1 MNIYEDELLFPCI
14 RRNEGGVD
22 LRMDRLALK
31 RLLRGLWVVLA
42 TFILLLAI
50 YLLLPLLYPLLL
62 AWLLAYIMHPL
73 VLILKGLKLPAWLAV
88 SLSLLFYIGGTAL
101 VLTAMITRL
110 VKELI
115 VLLQTFNL
123 HTDQWRELLLSLS
136 QNASI
141 QNIINQINQFY
152 RDNPDYHA
160 TIDSNIS
167 RTTETVGYAVTQ
179 VVTGFF
185 NVILKLISALP
196 SMGTILIV
204 VVLAAFFISTS
215 WERHNAKLTGWLPAP
230 FLKPVSGIWRD
241 LRKAL
246 FGYLRAQLIL
256 ISITAVIVVIGLL
269 LLGVKSAF
277 AIGLM
282 IGFVDL
288 LPYLGV
294 GIVMIPWALYSYM
307 TDNLALGIGLTILY
321 AVILVTRQVLEPK
334 VLASS
339 IGLDPL
345 AMLVGMFAGL
355 QLFGMLGLIIG
366 PVILVI
372 LVAFNRAGVFHAL
385 HSYIVSGRLR

>member
-1 MNIYEDELLFPCI
+1 
-14 RRNEGGVD
+14 
-22 LRMDRLALK
+22 MDRMALK

-42 TFILLLAI
+42 ASILLLAI

-62 AWLLAYIMHPL
+62 AWLLAYVMHPL
-73 VLILKGLKLPAWLAV
+73 VLILKDLKLPGWLAV
-88 SLSLLFYIGGTAL
+88 SLALLFYIGGTTL

-123 HTDQWRELLLSLS
+123 HTDQWKELLLSWS

-152 RDNPDYHA
+152 HDNPDYHA

-167 RTTETVGYAVTQ
+167 RTTETLGYAVTQ

-204 VVLAAFFISTS
+204 VVLAAFFISTN
-215 WERHNAKLTGWLPAP
+215 WERHNDKLTALLPAP
-230 FLKPVSGIWRD
+230 FLKPVSHIWRD

-307 TDNLALGIGLTILY
+307 TDNLTLGIGLTILY

-345 AMLVGMFAGL
+345 AMLIGMFAGL

-366 PVILVI
+366 PVVLVI
-372 LVAFNRAGVFHAL
+372 FVAFNRAGVFRAL

>member
-1 MNIYEDELLFPCI
+1 MGRSGYLYPPAGNLFI
-14 RRNEGGVD
+14 ASAV
-22 LRMDRLALK
+22 
-31 RLLRGLWVVLA
+31 
-42 TFILLLAI
+42 I
-50 YLLLPLLYPLLL
+50 PLLL

-123 HTDQWRELLLSLS
+123 HTDQWRDLLLSLS

-204 VVLAAFFISTS
+204 VVLAAF
-215 WERHNAKLTGWLPAP
+215 
-230 FLKPVSGIWRD
+230 
-241 LRKAL
+241 
-246 FGYLRAQLIL
+246 
-256 ISITAVIVVIGLL
+256 LL
-269 LLGVKSAF
+269 
-277 AIGLM
+277 
-282 IGFVDL
+282 
-288 LPYLGV
+288 
-294 GIVMIPWALYSYM
+294 
-307 TDNLALGIGLTILY
+307 
-321 AVILVTRQVLEPK
+321 
-334 VLASS
+334 VLAGKDIMPNSQ
-339 IGLDPL
+339 
-345 AMLVGMFAGL
+345 AGC
-355 QLFGMLGLIIG
+355 QH
-366 PVILVI
+366 
-372 LVAFNRAGVFHAL
+372 R
-385 HSYIVSGRLR
+385 S

>member
-1 MNIYEDELLFPCI
+1 MNIYEDELFIPLPS
-14 RRNEGGVD
+14 RNEGDAD
-22 LRMDRLALK
+22 LRMERMALK
-31 RLLRGLWVVLA
+31 RLLRGLWVVLVA
-42 TFILLLAI
+42 SVLLLSI
-50 YLLLPLLYPLLL
+50 YFLLPLLYPLLL

-73 VLILKGLKLPAWLAV
+73 VAILKGFKLPGWLAV
-88 SLSLLFYIGGTAL
+88 SLSLLFYIGGTTL
-101 VLTAMITRL
+101 VLTAVITRL

-123 HTDQWRELLLSLS
+123 HTDQWKDLLLSWS

-167 RTTETVGYAVTQ
+167 RTTETVGFAVTQ

-215 WERHNAKLTGWLPAP
+215 WERHNEKLTAWLPAP
-230 FLKPVSGIWRD
+230 FLKPISHIWND

-269 LLGVKSAF
+269 LLGVDSAF

-294 GIVMIPWALYSYM
+294 GIVMIPWTFYSFM
-307 TDNLALGIGLTILY
+307 TDNLTLGIGLTVLY
-321 AVILVTRQVLEPK
+321 AVILITRQVLEPK

-345 AMLVGMFAGL
+345 AMLIGMFAGL
-355 QLFGMLGLIIG
+355 QLFGMFGLIIG

-372 LVAFNRAGVFHAL
+372 CVAFNRAGVFRAL

>member
-1 MNIYEDELLFPCI
+1 
-14 RRNEGGVD
+14 
-22 LRMDRLALK
+22 MDRLALK

-42 TFILLLAI
+42 TSILLLAI

>member
-1 MNIYEDELLFPCI
+1 MNIYEDELFIPLPS
-14 RRNEGGVD
+14 RNEGDAD
-22 LRMDRLALK
+22 LRMERMALK
-31 RLLRGLWVVLA
+31 RLLRGLWVVLVA
-42 TFILLLAI
+42 SVLLLSI
-50 YLLLPLLYPLLL
+50 YFLLPLIYPLLL

-73 VLILKGLKLPAWLAV
+73 VAILKGFKLPGWLAV
-88 SLSLLFYIGGTAL
+88 SLSLLFYIGGTTL
-101 VLTAMITRL
+101 VLTAVITRL

-123 HTDQWRELLLSLS
+123 HTDQWKDLLLSWS

-141 QNIINQINQFY
+141 QNILNQINQFY

-215 WERHNAKLTGWLPAP
+215 WERHNDKLTAWLPAP
-230 FLKPVSGIWRD
+230 FLKPVSHIWKD

-256 ISITAVIVVIGLL
+256 ISITAVIVIIGLL
-269 LLGVKSAF
+269 LLGVDSAF

-294 GIVMIPWALYSYM
+294 GIIMIPWAFYSFM
-307 TDNLALGIGLTILY
+307 TDNLTLGIGLTVLY

-345 AMLVGMFAGL
+345 AMLIGMFAGL
-355 QLFGMLGLIIG
+355 QLFGMFGLIIG

-372 LVAFNRAGVFHAL
+372 CVAFNRAGVFRAL

>member
-1 MNIYEDELLFPCI
+1 
-14 RRNEGGVD
+14 
-22 LRMDRLALK
+22 MDRLVLK

-42 TFILLLAI
+42 TSILLLAI

-73 VLILKGLKLPAWLAV
+73 VLILKGFKLPSWLAV
-88 SLSLLFYIGGTAL
+88 SLALLFYIGGITL

-115 VLLQTFNL
+115 VPLQTFNL
-123 HTDQWRELLLSLS
+123 HTDQWKDLLMSLS

-160 TIDSNIS
+160 TIDSNIN

-215 WERHNAKLTGWLPAP
+215 WERHNDKLTGWLPTA
-230 FLKPVSGIWRD
+230 FLKPVSDIWRD
-241 LRKAL
+241 LRRAL
-246 FGYLRAQLIL
+246 SGYLRAQVIL
-256 ISITAVIVVIGLL
+256 ISITAIIVVIGLL

-294 GIVMIPWALYSYM
+294 GIVMLPWALYSYM
-307 TDNLALGIGLTILY
+307 TDNLALGIGLSILY
-321 AVILVTRQVLEPK
+321 AVILITRQVLEPK

-345 AMLVGMFAGL
+345 AMLIGMFAGL

-366 PVILVI
+366 PVVLVV
-372 LVAFNRAGVFHAL
+372 LVAFNRAGVFRAL

>member
-1 MNIYEDELLFPCI
+1 
-14 RRNEGGVD
+14 
-22 LRMDRLALK
+22 MDRLALK

-42 TFILLLAI
+42 TSILLLAI

-123 HTDQWRELLLSLS
+123 HTDQWRDLLLSLS

-141 QNIINQINQFY
+141 QNIINQINH

-215 WERHNAKLTGWLPAP
+215 WERHNAKLTSWLPAP
-230 FLKPVSGIWRD
+230 FLKPVSDIWRD

-321 AVILVTRQVLEPK
+321 AVILITRQVLEPK

>member
-1 MNIYEDELLFPCI
+1 
-14 RRNEGGVD
+14 
-22 LRMDRLALK
+22 MDRLVLK

-42 TFILLLAI
+42 TISLLLAL
-50 YLLLPLLYPLLL
+50 YVLLPLLYPLLL

-73 VLILKGLKLPAWLAV
+73 VLILKGFKLPAWLAV

-101 VLTAMITRL
+101 VLTALITRL

-123 HTDQWRELLLSLS
+123 HTEQWRELLLSWS
-136 QNASI
+136 RNASI

-152 RDNPDYHA
+152 HDNPGYHS

-179 VVTGFF
+179 LVTGFF

-204 VVLAAFFISTS
+204 VVLAAFFLSTG
-215 WERHNAKLTGWLPAP
+215 WERHNDKWTGLLPTP
-230 FLKPVSGIWRD
+230 LLKPVSDIWKD

-246 FGYLRAQLIL
+246 FGYLRAQVIL
-256 ISITAVIVVIGLL
+256 ISITAVIVCIGLL
-269 LLGVKSAF
+269 LLGVKSAL
-277 AIGLM
+277 ALGLM

-294 GIVMIPWALYSYM
+294 GIVMLPWALYSYM
-307 TDNLALGIGLTILY
+307 TGNLGLGIGLSVLY
-321 AVILVTRQVLEPK
+321 AVILITRQVLEPK

-345 AMLVGMFAGL
+345 AMLIGMFAGL
-355 QLFGMLGLIIG
+355 QLFGMLGLILG
-366 PVILVI
+366 PVCLVI
-372 LVAFNRAGVFHAL
+372 LNAFNRAGVFRAL
-385 HSYIVSGRLR
+385 HSYIVSGRLH

>member
-1 MNIYEDELLFPCI
+1 MEV
-14 RRNEGGVD
+14 GGG
-22 LRMDRLALK
+22 MDRLALK
-31 RLLRGLWVVLA
+31 RLLRGLWVVLS
-42 TFILLLAI
+42 TSMLLFAL
-50 YLLLPLLYPLLL
+50 YVLLPLLYPILL

-73 VLILKGLKLPAWLAV
+73 VLILKGLKLPSWLAV
-88 SLSLLFYIGGTAL
+88 SLSLLFYIGGTTLVMTAL
-101 VLTAMITRL
+101 ITRL

-115 VLLQTFNL
+115 ILLQTFDL
-123 HTDQWRELLLSLS
+123 HTDQWRELLLSWS
-136 QNASI
+136 QNVSI

-152 RDNPDYHA
+152 HDNPDYHA

-167 RTTETVGYAVTQ
+167 RTTETVGHAVTQ
-179 VVTGFF
+179 LITGFF
-185 NVILKLISALP
+185 NVILNLISSLP

-215 WERHNAKLTGWLPAP
+215 WERHNDKLAGWLPAP
-230 FLKPVSGIWRD
+230 LLKPVSDIWRD
-241 LRKAL
+241 LRRAL
-246 FGYLRAQLIL
+246 FGYIRAQFIL
-256 ISITAVIVVIGLL
+256 ISITALIVIIGLL

-294 GIVMIPWALYSYM
+294 GIVMLPWALYSYM
-307 TDNLALGIGLTILY
+307 TGNLALGIGLTVLY

-345 AMLVGMFAGL
+345 AMLIGMFAGL

-366 PVILVI
+366 PVLLVI
-372 LVAFNRAGVFHAL
+372 LVAFNRAGVLRAL
-385 HSYIVSGRLR
+385 HCYIVSGRLR